1 MHAQLPQR
9 HPTLCDPMDCSPPGS
24 SVHEILQAR
33 ILEWVAISF
42 SRGVPDPGI
51 EPGSPELT
59 GGFSTTEPPGK
70 SIKYFYLLLKIS
82 VSWRPPWHLPGLNH
96 PPGVELRTWSLPDR
110 WRVRSPRL
118 HRNSGREWKVKAKFC
133 PEGLGHLRF
142 FAQILFHWHKP
153 LAGH

>member
-1 MHAQLPQR
+1 MLSCLRGIRLFVTPWTVVHQAPLFMKSSRQEYWSGLPF
-9 HPTLCDPMDCSPPGS
+9 PSPG
-24 SVHEILQAR
+24 EL
-33 ILEWVAISF
+33 
-42 SRGVPDPGI
+42 PDPGI
-51 EPGSPELT
+51 EPGSPELAS
-59 GGFSTTEPPGK
+59 GFITTELPGK
-70 SIKYFYLLLKIS
+70 SIKYFYFLLKIS

-118 HRNSGREWKVKAKFC
+118 HRNSGREWKVKATFC

-142 FAQILFHWHKP
+142 FAQILFHRHKP